1 MTCAALATLRGARL
15 GYRGATAVASRELD
29 LTIRAAASGVKGRP
43 GYAFRGGHALLG
55 NNGHGKTLVAS
66 ALLEG
71 GDGLLHAGHITRP
84 ERCGRVSFESH
95 QELLANGG
103 TVYKALGHL
112 NAATKFLVVR
122 FGLHPLLY
130 RPVRSISTG
139 EIRKVLLART
149 LGTRPQLL
157 VLDNAFDGLDVPS
170 RETLKTLISQTL
182 RGFGQLLVQGVD
194 ASATAHT
201 QVLLLTHRAEE
212 LVPEISSV
220 SWLAEPGGELLSA
233 PREGRDAAD
242 VMREALGADGGP
254 AALPSASEVAE
265 LWGAPS
271 TATLPAGAALVEA
284 RALGLVR
291 GEAQLLTRLEWTV
304 RPGENWLVAGGNG
317 AGKSTLSAL
326 LASGGGEALQGS
338 LHVLGRSLGPATDAV
353 ALGGGGSGGGGGGV
367 GWVSTELHLR
377 LAQNAERACDVVS
390 RLGGGGASEGAV
402 VAVARW
408 LGVHELLG
416 QPFNA
421 VSQGEQKLLLICA
434 AIAARP
440 ALLVLDEVC
449 QGLDAHNRRRVLG
462 LLQRIGEQR
471 RHTSLVF
478 ITHHPDEV
486 LPCLSHVLH
495 MSGGSAAFL
504 GERKDYDPSAVAAA
518 IEEKRQ

>member
-1 MTCAALATLRGARL
+1 MTSAALATLRGARL

-29 LTIRAAASGVKGRP
+29 LTIRAAASGVKGRS
-43 GYAFRGGHALLG
+43 GYSFRGGHALLG

-66 ALLEG
+66 ALLDG
-71 GDGLLHAGHITRP
+71 GDGLLHSGHISRP

-149 LGTRPQLL
+149 LGTRPELL

-242 VMREALGADGGP
+242 VLREAIGADGGP

-265 LWGAPS
+265 VWGALS
-271 TATLPAGAALVEA
+271 SAAVQAGAAVVDA

-291 GEAQLLTRLEWTV
+291 GEAQLLTGLDWTV

-326 LASGGGEALQGS
+326 LARGGGEALQGS
-338 LHVLGRSLGPATDAV
+338 LHVLGRSLGAATDAV
-353 ALGGGGSGGGGGGV
+353 APGGGGGGGGGGGV

-377 LAQNAERACDVVS
+377 LAQSAERAGDVVA
-390 RLGGGGASEGAV
+390 RLGDGGASEGAV
-402 VAVARW
+402 AAVARW

-416 QPFNA
+416 RPFNA

-434 AIAARP
+434 ALAARP

-462 LLQRIGEQR
+462 LLQRVGEQR
-471 RHTSLVF
+471 RHTSLVY
-478 ITHHPDEV
+478 ITHHPDEL

-504 GERKDYDPSAVAAA
+504 GERKDYDAAAVVAA
-518 IEEKRQ
+518 IDEKR